1 MHVPL
6 LAVMLLLVF
15 ERGGAPQPYPTAK
28 EEEEEEIRMSSRP
41 LAVTVAAILLVLLSL
56 LDFPWVFDFLFLGL
70 EQVAVGE
77 VEGPPAFILYS
88 GCVVGVVGLVVAVGL
103 WMLKAWSYWATIVVC
118 VLNFLLGAP
127 GVVLAPGAA
136 LKAIIAVTEVVAV
149 LIIVL
154 VMLPD
159 SRQAL
164 ADADRPSRVR

>member
-1 MHVPL
+1 
-6 LAVMLLLVF
+6 
-15 ERGGAPQPYPTAK
+15 
-28 EEEEEEIRMSSRP
+28 MSSRP
-41 LAVTVAAILLVLLSL
+41 LPVTVAAILLVLLSL
-56 LDFPWVFDFLFLGL
+56 SDFPWLFDFLFLGV

-88 GCVVGVVGLVVAVGL
+88 GYVLGVVGLVVAVGL
-103 WMLKAWSYWATIVVC
+103 WMLQKWSYWATIVVC

-136 LKAIIAVTEVVAV
+136 LKAFIAVTEVVAV

-154 VMLPD
+154 VVLPD

>member
-1 MHVPL
+1 
-6 LAVMLLLVF
+6 
-15 ERGGAPQPYPTAK
+15 
-28 EEEEEEIRMSSRP
+28 MSSRP
-41 LAVTVAAILLVLLSL
+41 LPVTVAAILLVLLALS
-56 LDFPWVFDFLFLGL
+56 DFPWLFDFLFLGV

-88 GCVVGVVGLVVAVGL
+88 GYVLGVVGLVVAVGL
-103 WMLKAWSYWATIVVC
+103 WMLRAWSYWATIVVC

-154 VMLPD
+154 VVLP
-159 SRQAL
+159 SSQRSLETPAQ
-164 ADADRPSRVR
+164 PSRVR

>member
-1 MHVPL
+1 
-6 LAVMLLLVF
+6 
-15 ERGGAPQPYPTAK
+15 
-28 EEEEEEIRMSSRP
+28 MSRRP
-41 LAVTVAAILLVLLSL
+41 LALSVAAILLVLLSL
-56 LDFPWVFDFLFLGL
+56 FDFPWPYELLFPG
-70 EQVAVGE
+70 GE
-77 VEGPPAFILYS
+77 EPPAFILYS
-88 GCVVGVVGLVVAVGL
+88 GYVVGVVGLVVAVGL

-154 VMLPD
+154 VVLPD

-164 ADADRPSRVR
+164 ADAERPSRVR